1 MYNCDSAADRF
12 AIGPDVDGDHV
23 RDVFVASLWGQCDQ
37 LVVECRSGQDGTLRW
52 IQSQPLPPA
61 KSGTEIYV
69 VQPVL
74 WNAGSD
80 GWPQLVVTLR
90 SDSSSNRKL
99 STWLFSTRDGHV
111 AHLATGYDE
120 VRVADTDGDRVE
132 DLCLVD
138 NPQPRSLQ
146 ASAGIRMSVVRGVA
160 SEPIRQFGVSTAL
173 AATDMDGDGLQ
184 DCLLLLN
191 GSMLQARSAATG
203 KTLWQIPN
211 DVHFT
216 RQSRLLSWESSG
228 ARLADSRLWDFD
240 NDGVRDLVFDPGD
253 TGWRTRLSAL
263 SGKSGRIVC
272 EFDFTRQSRQGSPRM
287 EIHDLDHDGKP
298 ELVCYGFSDWEIDR
312 RGGYDV
318 TQGRLCLTV
327 FSAIDGRVKWRAR
340 LGRQYGTTNN
350 PPLKYRYP
358 DDGHLEYLISDQNG
372 DGVQDIIVFAEPN
385 EMNSSP
391 NALTLRC
398 CSGRDGS
405 TLWQR
410 TAHSRSSDNS
420 RLFSTAPTMSLLAAN
435 DSQKPA
441 SVLMLEI
448 VDAALS
454 GDVRNGSR
462 ADRYAV
468 LHCLDLD
475 GQDKWVSQFAVPSYF
490 AENID
495 RRGAFLCP
503 SPCGAST
510 PPRELP
516 STCLVRTGRQVR
528 IESFCSTSMARRL
541 ASWIRTSRTVRLTIR

>member
-1 MYNCDSAADRF
+1 
-12 AIGPDVDGDHV
+12 
-23 RDVFVASLWGQCDQ
+23 
-37 LVVECRSGQDGTLRW
+37 
-52 IQSQPLPPA
+52 
-61 KSGTEIYV
+61 
-69 VQPVL
+69 
-74 WNAGSD
+74 
-80 GWPQLVVTLR
+80 
-90 SDSSSNRKL
+90 
-99 STWLFSTRDGHV
+99 
-111 AHLATGYDE
+111 
-120 VRVADTDGDRVE
+120 
-132 DLCLVD
+132 
-138 NPQPRSLQ
+138 
-146 ASAGIRMSVVRGVA
+146 MSVVRGVA
-160 SEPIRQFGVSTAL
+160 SEPIRQLGVSTAL

-216 RQSRLLSWESSG
+216 RQSRLLSWETSG

-263 SGKSGRIVC
+263 SGKSGRLVC

-287 EIHDLDHDGKP
+287 EIHDLDHDGQP

-312 RGGYDV
+312 KGGYDV

-391 NALTLRC
+391 HALTLRC

-410 TAHSRSSDNS
+410 ART
-420 RLFSTAPTMSLLAAN
+420 
-435 DSQKPA
+435 
-441 SVLMLEI
+441 
-448 VDAALS
+448 
-454 GDVRNGSR
+454 
-462 ADRYAV
+462 
-468 LHCLDLD
+468 
-475 GQDKWVSQFAVPSYF
+475 
-490 AENID
+490 
-495 RRGAFLCP
+495 RG
-503 SPCGAST
+503 
-510 PPRELP
+510 
-516 STCLVRTGRQVR
+516 
-528 IESFCSTSMARRL
+528 
-541 ASWIRTSRTVRLTIR
+541 RLTTAGSSRQRRQCRCWRPTTRRNRPPC